1 VLGRPPGTEFL
12 DAETGPGNSPPNGK
26 TARRDS
32 NPGIEWPE
40 IPTENGLF
48 EVVSE
53 IRVLGRLDGGV
64 RSRMRTGL
72 HEVSGNFSKKSGQ
85 NRLFGSDLLLGI
97 ANSAVI
103 QARYT
108 TIKALSC

>member
-1 VLGRPPGTEFL
+1 LKIGGKIP
-12 DAETGPGNSPPNGK
+12 AETG
-26 TARRDS
+26 
-32 NPGIEWPE
+32 
-40 IPTENGLF
+40 LF
-48 EVVSE
+48 S
-53 IRVLGRLDGGV
+53 IDDRLRGSGRLGGGV

-72 HEVSGNFSKKSGQ
+72 HKVSGNFSKKSGQ

-103 QARYT
+103 QACYT